1 MPSFLFLWYTTFVAN
16 RTYQLQVQN
25 FGPVK
30 EAQVEFSDMTVFV
43 GLQATGKSLV
53 LQLFKLLLDRDRNG
67 FYPLP
72 KISSIFAR
80 R

>member
-43 GLQATGKSLV
+43 GLQATDKSLFSTEIATV
-53 LQLFKLLLDRDRNG
+53 